1 MRCLKIQANLSK
13 ILLLFYVHNFS
24 ELNPLICKPLQNAL
38 RMFIFDGVKSDVNV
52 YVLWLESPAV
62 FAS

>member
-1 MRCLKIQANLSK
+1 MRRLKIQANLSK

-24 ELNPLICKPLQNAL
+24 ELNPLICKHLQNAL

-52 YVLWLESPAV
+52 YVLQMGVSCRKVL
-62 FAS
+62 